1 MASGTTT
8 KLVFPRHPCFFHVAI
23 AKHFGEAIELSHGGI
38 SKSFVGMLKETSLAY
53 FFDIGGLLA
62 GFMLASQL
70 GVLQLSP
77 WAVPIYSAILST
89 KGVIG
94 GLLSGRLSTALH
106 LGTIHPRFFGNTP
119 AFYRLF
125 EALIVITL
133 ATSAAMASI
142 AIVFGSFFWGITVA
156 DFPAIISVVMA
167 TMAIG
172 LLLSLVTIKVAF
184 VSFTRGLDPDIVVY
198 PIMSTVADIFI
209 TLIYIGVIS
218 LFTLTYF
225 GSWVIAA
232 IALAFG
238 FLVLYV
244 LPKNMHD
251 EDFVK
256 TIKESMTTMLLVAFI
271 VNVTGTVLKQISYI
285 IADRNEVFTVYPA
298 LIDTIGDV
306 GSVVGSTATT
316 KLALG
321 LLTPS
326 LASMR
331 SHAKNIFSA
340 WSSSLI
346 VFFILAVLSLIMN
359 SVFSFSSFLS
369 LITIVLIANV
379 IAVAAIVLLSY
390 SISILTFKRGLDP
403 DNFVIPI
410 ESSLAD
416 SITTIALFVALLL
429 LI

>member
-1 MASGTTT
+1 M
-8 KLVFPRHPCFFHVAI
+8 
-23 AKHFGEAIELSHGGI
+23 SHGGI
-38 SKSFVGMLKETSLAY
+38 SKSFMAMLKETSLAY

-62 GFMLASQL
+62 GFMVASQL
-70 GVLQLSP
+70 GVFLLSP
-77 WAVPIYSAILST
+77 WAIALYPAIVSA

-106 LGTIHPRFFGNTP
+106 LGTIHPRFFKNTTS
-119 AFYRLF
+119 FYRLF

-133 ATSAAMASI
+133 ATSVAVSSI
-142 AIVFGSFFWGITVA
+142 AIVFGTLFWGITYA
-156 DFPAIISVVMA
+156 DFPAILSVMMA

-184 VSFTRGLDPDIVVY
+184 VSFKRGLDPDIVVY

-209 TLIYIGVIS
+209 TLFYIGVIS
-218 LFTLTYF
+218 LFFFSFL
-225 GSWVIAA
+225 GSWIVAA
-232 IALAFG
+232 VALAFG
-238 FLVLYV
+238 FLALYI
-244 LPKNMHD
+244 LPKNMH
-251 EDFVK
+251 EADFIK

-271 VNVTGTVLKQISYI
+271 VNVTGTVLKQISAFV
-285 IADRNEVFTVYPA
+285 ADRKEVFTVYPA

-346 VFFILAVLSLIMN
+346 VFFILAVLSLAIN
-359 SVFSFSSFLS
+359 NLFSFSSFLN
-369 LITIVLIANV
+369 LITILLITNV
-379 IAVAAIVLLSY
+379 IAVPAIVLLSY

-410 ESSLAD
+410 ESSFAD
-416 SITTIALFVALLL
+416 SITSIALLVALLL
-429 LI
+429 IV

>member
-1 MASGTTT
+1 M
-8 KLVFPRHPCFFHVAI
+8 
-23 AKHFGEAIELSHGGI
+23 SHGGI
-38 SKSFVGMLKETSLAY
+38 SKSFPAMLKETSLAY

-62 GFMLASQL
+62 GFMVASQL
-70 GVLQLSP
+70 GVFLLSP
-77 WAVPIYSAILST
+77 WAIALYPAIVSA

-106 LGTIHPRFFGNTP
+106 LGTIHPRFFKNTTS
-119 AFYRLF
+119 FYRLF

-133 ATSAAMASI
+133 ATSVAVSSI
-142 AIVFGSFFWGITVA
+142 AIVFGTLFWGITYA
-156 DFPAIISVVMA
+156 DFPAILSVMMA

-184 VSFTRGLDPDIVVY
+184 VSFKRGLDPDIVVY

-209 TLIYIGVIS
+209 TLFYIGVIS
-218 LFTLTYF
+218 LFFFSFL
-225 GSWVIAA
+225 GSWIVAA
-232 IALAFG
+232 VALAFG
-238 FLVLYV
+238 FLALYI

-251 EDFVK
+251 ADFIK

-271 VNVTGTVLKQISYI
+271 VNVTGTVLKQISAFV
-285 IADRNEVFTVYPA
+285 ADRKEVFTVYPA

-346 VFFILAVLSLIMN
+346 VFFILAVLSLAIN
-359 SVFSFSSFLS
+359 NLFSFSSFLN
-369 LITIVLIANV
+369 LITILLITNV
-379 IAVAAIVLLSY
+379 IAVPAIVLLSY

-410 ESSLAD
+410 ESSFAD
-416 SITTIALFVALLL
+416 SITSIALLVALLL
-429 LI
+429 IV

>member
-1 MASGTTT
+1 
-8 KLVFPRHPCFFHVAI
+8 
-23 AKHFGEAIELSHGGI
+23 LSHEDI
-38 SKSFVGMLKETSLAY
+38 SKSFVRMLKETSLAY
-53 FFDIGGLLA
+53 VFDVGGLLA
-62 GFMLASQL
+62 GFMVASQF
-70 GVLQLSP
+70 GIFAKTD
-77 WAVPIYSAILST
+77 WAIAVYPAILSA

-106 LGTIHPRFFGNTP
+106 LGTVHPKFFGNTKS
-119 AFYRLF
+119 FYKLF

-133 ATSAAMASI
+133 ATSVAMSGI
-142 AIVFGSFFWGITVA
+142 AIVFGNLFWGITFA
-156 DFPAIISVVMA
+156 HFPEILSVVMA
-167 TMAIG
+167 TMATG
-172 LLLSLVTIKVAF
+172 LLLSLITIKVSF
-184 VSFTRGLDPDIVVY
+184 VSFKRGLDPDIVVY

-209 TLIYIGVIS
+209 TLFYIGIFS
-218 LFTLTYF
+218 LFFAGYL
-225 GSWVIAA
+225 GSWIVAA

-238 FLVLYV
+238 FLVMYI
-244 LPKNMHD
+244 LPKNIH
-251 EDFVK
+251 ETDFIK
-256 TIKESMTTMLLVAFI
+256 TIKESMTTLLIVAFV
-271 VNVTGTVLKQISYI
+271 VNITGTVLKQISSFVSER
-285 IADRNEVFTVYPA
+285 AEVITVYPA

-340 WSSSLI
+340 WSASLV
-346 VFFILAVLSLIMN
+346 VFIILAALSLTIN
-359 SVFSFSSFLS
+359 GVFSADRILS
-369 LITIVLIANV
+369 LFSVLLLSNV

-410 ESSLAD
+410 ESSFAD
-416 SITTIALFVALLL
+416 SITTIALLVALLL
-429 LI
+429 IG

>member
-1 MASGTTT
+1 
-8 KLVFPRHPCFFHVAI
+8 
-23 AKHFGEAIELSHGGI
+23 LSHEDI
-38 SKSFVGMLKETSLAY
+38 SKSFVRMLKETSLAY
-53 FFDIGGLLA
+53 VFDVGGLLA
-62 GFMLASQL
+62 GFMVASQFGIFL
-70 GVLQLSP
+70 LSP
-77 WAVPIYSAILST
+77 WAIAVYPAILSA

-106 LGTIHPRFFGNTP
+106 LGTIHPKFFKNTKS
-119 AFYRLF
+119 FYKLF
-125 EALIVITL
+125 EALVVITL
-133 ATSAAMASI
+133 ATSVAMSSI
-142 AIVFGSFFWGITVA
+142 AIVFGNLFWGITFA
-156 DFPAIISVVMA
+156 DFPAILSVVMA

-172 LLLSLVTIKVAF
+172 LLLSLITIKVSF
-184 VSFTRGLDPDIVVY
+184 VSFKRGLDPDIVVY

-209 TLIYIGVIS
+209 TLFYIGVIS
-218 LFTLTYF
+218 LFFSPIVL
-225 GSWVIAA
+225 GSWIVAA

-238 FLVLYV
+238 FLVLYI
-244 LPKNMHD
+244 LPKNMH
-251 EDFVK
+251 EPDFIK
-256 TIKESMTTMLLVAFI
+256 TIKESMTTLLIVAFV
-271 VNVTGTVLKQISYI
+271 VNITGTVLKQISSFVSER
-285 IADRNEVFTVYPA
+285 AEVITVYPA

-340 WSSSLI
+340 WSASLV
-346 VFFILAVLSLIMN
+346 VFIILAALSLTIN
-359 SVFSFSSFLS
+359 GVFSADRILS
-369 LITIVLIANV
+369 LFSVLLLSNV

-410 ESSLAD
+410 ESSFAD
-416 SITTIALFVALLL
+416 SITTIALLVALLL
-429 LI
+429 IG